1 MRPLDTVGGADV
13 YVVQS
18 LHSGPSESANDKLC
32 RLLFFIG
39 ALKDAGA
46 ARVTAV
52 VPYLCY
58 ARKDRRTKPND
69 PVTTRYVAGMFEA
82 VGTDCIVTL
91 EVHNPVAFENAF
103 RCRTVTLTGT
113 PLFVDYVR
121 ALKDDKLCVVSPDT
135 GGAKRAELFREAL
148 EAALGRPVGKAFA
161 DKHRSAGVVSGDL
174 FVGDVAGAT
183 ALVID
188 DLISTG
194 GTLLRAA
201 RAARQAGA
209 RRVIALVTHGLFM
222 AGAAEVL
229 ADPAI
234 DRLVVT
240 DAVPAFRLARADPRA
255 TRSTS
260 CRRRRC
266 SPRRSGGS
274 TRAKRS
280 ATSSCFEQP
289 LEPCG
294 VRRRDPQIEHGRG
307 AAISPAC
314 ADWAPADGRSQG
326 APAAWRGGS
335 GRTETTPR
343 TAIAQA
349 ARDAAP
355 DVLAGPGGAE
365 PLALKAQEG
374 DLVERIDR
382 AQAGIELQAVDDP
395 DRIAEPDVLG
405 TQVAVPVDDAAAAH
419 ARSPAPRPAGQKP
432 ALHAV
437 DPPHQPRRQPESRI
451 EQHPPIVG
459 TGCGANRQRWLQA
472 TRTRIGPAIE
482 LHERRGE
489 TIELPGL
496 DAAILNGVF
505 ERLAFVEPAHDHEPV
520 HDRARRRRSTGQRA
534 SQSAARRR
542 DRRRARACD

>member
-1 MRPLDTVGGADV
+1 MNETSIGRMSPSALATGATGRKGMLFALNATAGLGKAVAHNLNCELASHEERSFEDGEHKVRPLDTVAGADV

-18 LHSGPSESANDKLC
+18 LHSGPSESATDKLC

-69 PVTTRYVAGMFEA
+69 PVTTRYVAAMFEA

-113 PLFVDYVR
+113 PLFVEYVG
-121 ALKDDKLCVVSPDT
+121 ALKEDKLSVVSPDP

-148 EAALGRPVGKAFA
+148 ESSLGKAVGKAFA

-174 FVGDVAGAT
+174 FIGDVAGAT

-234 DRLVVT
+234 DRLVIT
-240 DAVPAFRLARADPRA
+240 DAVPAFRL
-255 TRSTS
+255 
-260 CRRRRC
+260 
-266 SPRRSGGS
+266 
-274 TRAKRS
+274 
-280 ATSSCFEQP
+280 E
-289 LEPCG
+289 
-294 VRRRDPQIEHGRG
+294 
-307 AAISPAC
+307 
-314 ADWAPADGRSQG
+314 G
-326 APAAWRGGS
+326 APV
-335 GRTETTPR
+335 
-343 TAIAQA
+343 
-349 ARDAAP
+349 RDKVEILPAAP
-355 DVLAGPGGAE
+355 LLAEAIRRLHHGE
-365 PLALKAQEG
+365 ALT
-374 DLVERIDR
+374 
-382 AQAGIELQAVDDP
+382 ELF
-395 DRIAEPDVLG
+395 
-405 TQVAVPVDDAAAAH
+405 
-419 ARSPAPRPAGQKP
+419 
-432 ALHAV
+432 
-437 DPPHQPRRQPESRI
+437 
-451 EQHPPIVG
+451 
-459 TGCGANRQRWLQA
+459 
-472 TRTRIGPAIE
+472 
-482 LHERRGE
+482 
-489 TIELPGL
+489 
-496 DAAILNGVF
+496 VF
-505 ERLAFVEPAHDHEPV
+505 
-520 HDRARRRRSTGQRA
+520 
-534 SQSAARRR
+534 
-542 DRRRARACD
+542 